1 MSHVSPFIA
10 QNQSRPILAKS
21 AAAPMFISLLFGAQI
36 MTHIFDT
43 LTAAEKPTFKDH
55 LTDKLHELNLPSD
68 TVEAFYDARNL
79 PCPMPLLKAKVT
91 LRHVT
96 DNQALYLIATDQ
108 NSQKDLV
115 TYCNK
120 NALIVHTWH
129 SHDLINDAPIY
140 HFIIIKP
147 TN

>member
-1 MSHVSPFIA
+1 MSYISPFTA

-21 AAAPMFISLLFGAQI
+21 AAAPMFMSLLFGAQI

-43 LTAAEKPTFKDH
+43 LTAAEKLTFKDH

-91 LRHVT
+91 LRQVA
-96 DNQALYLIATDQ
+96 DNQALYLIATDP

-115 TYCNK
+115 AYCTK
-120 NALIVHTWH
+120 NALSVHTWH
-129 SHDLINDAPIY
+129 SQELISDTPVY

>member
-1 MSHVSPFIA
+1 
-10 QNQSRPILAKS
+10 
-21 AAAPMFISLLFGAQI
+21 

-43 LTAAEKPTFKDH
+43 LTAEEKPTFKDH

-91 LRHVT
+91 LRQVA
-96 DNQALYLIATDQ
+96 DNQALYLIATDP

-115 TYCNK
+115 AYCTK

-129 SHDLINDAPIY
+129 SLDVISDAPIY

-147 TN
+147 AN

>member
-1 MSHVSPFIA
+1 MPLKPNA
-10 QNQSRPILAKS
+10 NKYAT
-21 AAAPMFISLLFGAQI
+21 APSCLCQFYSVTQMRNH
-36 MTHIFDT
+36 MFDT
-43 LTAAEKPTFKDH
+43 LTAEDKSTLNAH
-55 LTDKLHELNLPSD
+55 LTSKLEALNLPLN
-68 TVEAFYDARNL
+68 TVEVFYDARNL
-79 PCPMPLLKAKVT
+79 PCPMPLLKAKAT

-108 NSQKDLV
+108 HSQKDLV

-129 SHDLINDAPIY
+129 SHDLTNETPIY

-147 TN
+147 VN

>member
-1 MSHVSPFIA
+1 MPLKPNTITYA
-10 QNQSRPILAKS
+10 T
-21 AAAPMFISLLFGAQI
+21 APCLCQLYSVTQMLN
-36 MTHIFDT
+36 HIFDT
-43 LTAAEKPTFKDH
+43 LTAEDKNTFNAH
-55 LTDKLHELNLPSD
+55 LTCKLKALNLPLN
-68 TVEAFYDARNL
+68 TVEVFYDARDL

-129 SHDLINDAPIY
+129 SHDLTNETPIY

-147 TN
+147 AN